1 MQCVDDGEEWCSQ
14 QITRIPVASP
24 TLLSLPP
31 LSSAA
36 VCWTVSVEFLVCVC
50 RRWRQVAQSAGELH
64 ACLDTTAT
72 HHWLTATLSSALMC
86 WIVSLEAVV
95 QYVDDGSKW
104 CKPLLRCSTVLL
116 ASAISTT
123 EASTFAFTFGVTAG
137 AGFGRCG
144 FAYGA
149 LFANRS
155 RSGNFWS
162 SLGFTRAFKSS
173 TLFFFSL
180 ADPLLGDCTKIL
192 YKERAV
198 FCMALFLSLR
208 KMISAIVS
216 YGNVRQT
223 K

>member
-1 MQCVDDGEEWCSQ
+1 MLETIMPIMFWM
-14 QITRIPVASP
+14 AFNFSP
-24 TLLSLPP
+24 ENAFPDKLVYCFVMSFKNTSNPAWQHHQPP
-31 LSSAA
+31 AIETS
-36 VCWTVSVEFLVCVC
+36 
-50 RRWRQVAQSAGELH
+50 
-64 ACLDTTAT
+64 
-72 HHWLTATLSSALMC
+72 WLTNF
-86 WIVSLEAVV
+86 
-95 QYVDDGSKW
+95 DDGSKW

-173 TLFFFSL
+173 TIFFFSL